1 MLVVGLIK
9 PSIFHKKEE
18 DKQKF
23 TRKKIGI
30 TLGLLTFILLV
41 FAVMTTDT
49 SQQNSS
55 TPQSEQQTNEETANL
70 SEKEQV
76 ELLVTQQLKGKNNL
90 QKEYFREVRVTEQAD
105 GGWGVFAAFNA
116 GDNLTTNLRKGGIEQ
131 KMSDIYIALY
141 TSEHNIKQAAVVAYL
156 PLVDQY
162 GNERED
168 VVYKSS
174 LDKVEAD
181 KVNWKADKATLQLQI
196 LPSVWTTTNLHK
208 DFK

>member
-168 VVYKSS
+168 AVYKSS